1 MMALNI
7 VTSTQP
13 LNVENI
19 ITLIYGD
26 PGIWKTSLA
35 FTAKNP
41 ILFDFD
47 KGAYR
52 ASNRKDSVQIGAWH
66 EVATISPQ
74 DLASYDTIIIDTAG
88 RALDMITDSLKR
100 DKQNTRR
107 DGQLSMQGYG
117 KLGGVFTDWLKM
129 LRGMGKDIVLLA
141 HTSEDKD
148 GDNIIKRPD
157 MVGGS
162 KKEAYKIADMMAYM
176 TTQHSQDGDIK
187 TLNFVPHPAY
197 LAKDSGQIGNI
208 TVVPMADAPNQL
220 ADIIQSTKDHINSFS
235 AEAAKA
241 HQDLSDLR
249 SELMSAENAESIN
262 KLIGALDPNHLL
274 HSQMKRDI
282 WSAAQSVTTIEF
294 DATTK
299 RFVDIDDDPEPIAEP
314 VTEQVVS
321 EQPSEEELE
330 QPIPNPEPA

>member
-1 MMALNI
+1 MALNI
-7 VTSTQP
+7 VTSMQP

-19 ITLIYGD
+19 ITFIYGD

-52 ASNRKDSVQIGAWH
+52 ASNRKDTVQIGSWQ
-66 EVATISPQ
+66 EVATFTAQ

-88 RALDMITDSLKR
+88 RALDMITDNLKGDSR
-100 DKQNTRR
+100 NTRR

-117 KLGGVFTDWLKM
+117 KLGGIFTDWLKM

-141 HTSEDKD
+141 HASEDKD
-148 GDNIIKRPD
+148 GDNVIKRPD

-176 TTQHSQDGDIK
+176 TTQQSQNGDIK
-187 TLNFVPHPAY
+187 VLNFMPSSTY
-197 LAKDSGQIGNI
+197 LAKDSGRIGNVQI
-208 TVVPMADAPNQL
+208 VPMTEAPNQL
-220 ADIIQSTKDHINSFS
+220 ANIIQATKDHINSLS

-241 HQDLSDLR
+241 QKELDDLRNDLLDAETTSDLDELKADLDKSHPLYKEMAKSIMSR
-249 SELMSAENAESIN
+249 S
-262 KLIGALDPNHLL
+262 KALGFIYDKP
-274 HSQMKRDI
+274 SD
-282 WSAAQSVTTIEF
+282 SFIE
-294 DATTK
+294 
-299 RFVDIDDDPEPIAEP
+299 PEP
-314 VTEQVVS
+314 VVEDDES
-321 EQPSEEELE
+321 
-330 QPIPNPEPA
+330 EPANEQEAEVADVE

>member
-1 MMALNI
+1 MALNI

-35 FTAKNP
+35 FTAKKP

-52 ASNRKDSVQIGAWH
+52 ASNRRDSVQIEYWH
-66 EVATISPQ
+66 EVARITPQ
-74 DLASYDTIIIDTAG
+74 DLANYETIIIDTAG
-88 RALDMITDSLKR
+88 RALDTITDSLKR
-100 DKQNTRR
+100 DTRNTRK

-117 KLGGVFTDWLKM
+117 KLGGIFTDWLKM

-162 KKEAYKIADMMAYM
+162 KREAYKIADMMAYM
-176 TTQHSQDGDIK
+176 TTQHGQDGDIK
-187 TLNFVPHPAY
+187 TLNFIPHPAY
-197 LAKDSGQIGNI
+197 LAKDSGQIGNV
-208 TVVPMADAPNQL
+208 TVIPVADAPNQL
-220 ADIIQSTKDHINSFS
+220 ADIIQKTKDHINSFS

-262 KLIGALDPNHLL
+262 KLIAKLKPDHLL
-274 HSQMKRDI
+274 FNQMRKDI
-282 WSAAQSVTTIEF
+282 WSAAQSITTIEF
-294 DATTK
+294 DTSNK
-299 RFVDIDDDPEPIAEP
+299 RFVDISDDFEPLTDPVVEEK
-314 VTEQVVS
+314 VS
-321 EQPSEEELE
+321 EQQPEQADLE
-330 QPIPNPEPA
+330 PEPA

>member
-1 MMALNI
+1 MALNI
-7 VTSTQP
+7 VTATEP
-13 LNVENI
+13 LNIENI

-35 FTAKNP
+35 FTAKRP

-52 ASNRKDSVQIGAWH
+52 AANRKDSVQIEAWQ
-66 EVATISPQ
+66 EVARITPQ
-74 DLASYDTIIIDTAG
+74 ELAKYDTIIVDTAG

-100 DKQNTRR
+100 DSRNTRK

-117 KLGGVFTDWLKM
+117 KLGAIFTDWLKM

-162 KKEAYKIADMMAYM
+162 KREAYKIADMMAYM
-176 TTQHSQDGDIK
+176 TTQHGQDGDIK
-187 TLNFVPHPAY
+187 TLNFIPHPAY
-197 LAKDSGQIGNI
+197 LAKDSGQIGNV
-208 TVVPMADAPNQL
+208 TVIPMADAPNPL
-220 ADIIQSTKDHINSFS
+220 ADIIQKTKDHINSFS

-262 KLIGALDPNHLL
+262 NLVSGLNPNHLL
-274 HSQMKRDI
+274 HEQMKRDI
-282 WSAAQSVTTIEF
+282 WNRAKSITTVEF
-294 DATTK
+294 DK
-299 RFVDIDDDPEPIAEP
+299 PNKCFVDISDDFEPLADPMI
-314 VTEQVVS
+314 EQAGNQQLEVA
-321 EQPSEEELE
+321 QEEG
-330 QPIPNPEPA
+330 A

>member
-1 MMALNI
+1 MALNI

-35 FTAKNP
+35 FTAKRP

-52 ASNRKDSVQIGAWH
+52 AANRKDSVQIEAWL
-66 EVATISPQ
+66 EVSRITPQ
-74 DLASYDTIIIDTAG
+74 DLANYDTIIVDTAG
-88 RALDMITDSLKR
+88 RALDMITDMLKR
-100 DKQNTRR
+100 DTRNTRK

-117 KLGGVFTDWLKM
+117 KLGAIFTDWLKM

-162 KKEAYKIADMMAYM
+162 KREAYKIADMMAYM
-176 TTQHSQDGDIK
+176 TTQHGQDGDIK
-187 TLNFVPHPAY
+187 TLNFIPHPAY
-197 LAKDSGQIGNI
+197 LAKDSGQIGNV
-208 TVVPMADAPNQL
+208 TVVPMTDAPNQL
-220 ADIIQSTKDHINSFS
+220 ADIIQKTKDHINSFS

-249 SELMSAENAESIN
+249 SELMSAEDAKSIN
-262 KLIGALDPNHLL
+262 KLIDSLDVNHLL
-274 HSQMKRDI
+274 CGQMKKDI
-282 WSAAQSVTTIEF
+282 WSSAQMLTTIEF
-294 DATTK
+294 NSATK
-299 RFVDIDDDPEPIAEP
+299 RFVDINDDFEPMI
-314 VTEQVVS
+314 
-321 EQPSEEELE
+321 E
-330 QPIPNPEPA
+330 QPIEEKSHPTDSNPEPA

>member
-1 MMALNI
+1 MALNI
-7 VTSTQP
+7 VTSTEP

-35 FTAKNP
+35 FTAKRP

-52 ASNRKDSVQIGAWH
+52 AANRKDSVQIGAWH
-66 EVATISPQ
+66 EVATVSPK
-74 DLASYDTIIIDTAG
+74 DLASYDTIIVDTAG

-100 DKQNTRR
+100 DTRNTRK

-117 KLGGVFTDWLKM
+117 KLGGIFTDWLKM

-162 KKEAYKIADMMAYM
+162 KREAYKIADMMAYM
-176 TTQHSQDGDIK
+176 TTQHGQDGDIK
-187 TLNFVPHPAY
+187 TLNFIPHPAY
-197 LAKDSGQIGNI
+197 LAKDSGQIGNV
-208 TVVPMADAPNQL
+208 TVLPVANAPKQL
-220 ADIIQSTKDHINSFS
+220 ADIIQATKDHINSFS

-249 SELMSAENAESIN
+249 SELMISENAESIN
-262 KLIGALDPNHLL
+262 KLIAALNPEHLL
-274 HSQMKRDI
+274 FNQMRKDI
-282 WSAAQSVTTIEF
+282 WSAAQNISTIEF
-294 DATTK
+294 DKASK
-299 RFVDIDDDPEPIAEP
+299 RFIEISDDFEPMADVAPELVDQ
-314 VTEQVVS
+314 TS
-321 EQPSEEELE
+321 EQQSE
-330 QPIPNPEPA
+330 PT